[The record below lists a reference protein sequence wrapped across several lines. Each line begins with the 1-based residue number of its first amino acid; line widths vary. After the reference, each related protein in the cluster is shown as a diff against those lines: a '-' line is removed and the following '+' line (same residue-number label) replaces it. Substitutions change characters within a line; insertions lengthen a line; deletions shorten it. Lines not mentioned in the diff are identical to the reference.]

1 MFSHTSAKIVEFR
14 NRVDGEGTFVL
25 TRAHG
30 WMAKFEVEGWSFVG
44 IVGVLVSEGSSGTE
58 VEDELDISTSMSKIS
73 GLLICSIKD
82 RDSIWSG
89 ITREVVEA
97 VCKLGVCC
105 WGLSEATSPEATS
118 EAFSSSNSTLGNS
131 PE

>member
-1 MFSHTSAKIVEFR
+1 VG
-14 NRVDGEGTFVL
+14 GEGTFVL
-25 TRAHG
+25 AGAHG
-30 WMAKFEVEGWSFVG
+30 WMAKFEGEGWWFVG
-44 IVGVLVSEGSSGTE
+44 IVGVLVFEGSSGTE
-58 VEDELDISTSMSKIS
+58 VEDELDISTSIS
-73 GLLICSIKD
+73 DTSGSLICSVKD
-82 RDSIWSG
+82 RDSMWSG
-89 ITREVVEA
+89 ITREVVKA

>member
-1 MFSHTSAKIVEFR
+1 M
-14 NRVDGEGTFVL
+14 
-25 TRAHG
+25 
-30 WMAKFEVEGWSFVG
+30 
-44 IVGVLVSEGSSGTE
+44 
-58 VEDELDISTSMSKIS
+58 
-73 GLLICSIKD
+73 
-82 RDSIWSG
+82 WSG
-89 ITREVVEA
+89 ITREVVKA